1 MPELFATSFCLS
13 GRCVCRL
20 HMEACLIERE
30 LQDQRNHLAEKH
42 KAEELLQDGAR
53 LLAEQ
58 ELHTTFG
65 NGAPCGKA

>member
-1 MPELFATSFCLS
+1 
-13 GRCVCRL
+13 
-20 HMEACLIERE
+20 MEACLIERE